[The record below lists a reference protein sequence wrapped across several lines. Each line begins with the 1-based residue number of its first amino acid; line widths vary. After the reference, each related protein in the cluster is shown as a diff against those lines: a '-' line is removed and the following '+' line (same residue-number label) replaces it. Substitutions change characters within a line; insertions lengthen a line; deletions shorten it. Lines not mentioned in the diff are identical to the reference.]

1 MYPKTKEEFDAAMEA
16 VINNARQSRK
26 KKSTWMVEYKGKQHF
41 VTVEKQ

>member
-1 MYPKTKEEFDAAMEA
+1 MYPKTKEEFEAAMAEA
-16 VINNARQSRK
+16 FYLASISRK